1 MDGDVADGISSP
13 YLGTVMSTHDH
24 PDGAGSG
31 SDDSAAVFRAKTE
44 EETVSNPEKGQL
56 VYSDSSSLVQ
66 QKKGQLVYPYS
77 NLVQP
82 KKGQLVYP
90 DPNRIQLSVPGLDSS
105 RKHGVPPSEVNT
117 EVASNNNAQQFY
129 GSAESKIHSKSLVN
143 LWSPPDALPETGEG
157 GKKRTMKLPLRRVVS
172 SGDRQP
178 RRRRSRSEGT
188 TPPKDKI
195 EELLEENQK
204 LKESL
209 EKERSVKPQTSS
221 DESISPLMVQQLKD
235 HIISM
240 QKELQSLQQEKK
252 EESEEKGK
260 FKALY
265 DDEKRRNEEI
275 EEKAAQF
282 EAKIT
287 ELEQVV
293 YLLHTGAELSSEQRS
308 LVWSV
313 YAEQGMK

>member
-56 VYSDSSSLVQ
+56 VYSDSSLVQ
-66 QKKGQLVYPYS
+66 PKKGQLVYPDS

-90 DPNRIQLSVPGLDSS
+90 DPNRIQLSGPGLESS

-117 EVASNNNAQQFY
+117 EVASNSNAQQFY
-129 GSAESKIHSKSLVN
+129 GSAESKLHSKSLVN
-143 LWSPPDALPETGEG
+143 LRSPPDALPETGEG
-157 GKKRTMKLPLRRVVS
+157 GKKRSMKLPLQRVVS
-172 SGDRQP
+172 SGNSCDRQP
-178 RRRRSRSEGT
+178 RSRRSRSEGT

-195 EELLEENQK
+195 KELLEENQK

-209 EKERSVKPQTSS
+209 E
-221 DESISPLMVQQLKD
+221 SISPLMVQQLKD
-235 HIISM
+235 CIISM

-293 YLLHTGAELSSEQRS
+293 YLLRTGAELSSEQRS
-308 LVWSV
+308 LVRSV
-313 YAEQGMK
+313 CAEQGMK